1 MQDQNVKREKKKQKI
16 YLHQLYN
23 TVQEGNGRI
32 PLCLSYWLWIFIFDT
47 VIMTATKKS
56 STANPSNQKDHPSL
70 EQAAQALNTNM
81 KDGHDDLPTSWAPG
95 EQQRVAATVI

>member
-1 MQDQNVKREKKKQKI
+1 
-16 YLHQLYN
+16 
-23 TVQEGNGRI
+23 
-32 PLCLSYWLWIFIFDT
+32 
-47 VIMTATKKS
+47 MTATKKS

-70 EQAAQALNTNM
+70 KQAAQALNTNM